1 MADSS
6 VTALASL
13 AVCVLAI
20 LALCLAYP
28 FVENEEE

>member
-1 MADSS
+1 M
-6 VTALASL
+6 TAVAIL

-28 FVENEEE
+28 FVEDEEE